1 MELLSNPDTLNFNPN
16 ESGYQTQTQINFN
29 PSESHCLRKIINNNN
44 KLGLAEHNPFKL
56 YWIQLQY

>member
-16 ESGYQTQTQINFN
+16 ESGCQTQTQINFN
-29 PSESHCLRKIINNNN
+29 PSESHCLRKIIKNNN
-44 KLGLAEHNPFKL
+44 KLGLAEPKPFKL